1 MRNIVAIMML
11 LWYDGMG
18 RLVESTVKQG
28 TSEVAVKPVFP
39 PLEPAKAAALLLP
52 ADHSEK
58 FTYDL
63 NANVLTIERK
73 GRRGSV
79 PCGGRCGDGVCGEP
93 AERGARCGC
102 RRSFGGVDGHASGS
116 VLGL

>member
-1 MRNIVAIMML
+1 MKRFYL
-11 LWYDGMG
+11 YEGMV
-18 RLVESTVKQG
+18 RLVEATVKQG
-28 TSEVAVKPVFP
+28 MSEVAVKPVFP